1 MMTFVEAH
9 TAFIQDH
16 LSRRIGE
23 RRSRLERGHGH
34 GEVLF
39 AENIWWPLKG
49 NFDDLHPEY
58 EVLDWRGSLILPIMS
73 STRC

>member
-23 RRSRLERGHGH
+23 RRSRLERGHGY

-58 EVLDWRGSLILPIMS
+58 GLLSRKWTPIK
-73 STRC
+73 